1 MATCGAKTRSGQ
13 PCQKPPLNGKKRCR
27 LHGGNAGAPK
37 GNQNTKKAGSLYSAF
52 FTPEENEISENL
64 DLTRI
69 DDELKLIK
77 IRLMRALKLEAEQAE
92 QAEALEIDSKSVR
105 SEMYEGEDTESEI
118 VQTVFKRKD
127 YTAIINT
134 LTARIQSL
142 TTQRNTLIGQ
152 SLDLELKRLA
162 LASAKRT
169 EQAGSGAS
177 DKLPTI
183 IELVALK

>member
-1 MATCGAKTRSGQ
+1 MAICGAKTCSGQ
-13 PCQKPPLNGKKRCR
+13 PCKKSPLSGKKRCR

-52 FTPEENEISENL
+52 FTPEENTISENL

-77 IRLMRALKLEAEQAE
+77 IRLIRALKLEAEQGIDTVE
-92 QAEALEIDSKSVR
+92 LESTTTKNDQTGESVQEV
-105 SEMYEGEDTESEI
+105 S
-118 VQTVFKRKD
+118 KRKD

-152 SLDLELKRLA
+152 SLDAQLKQLEIDKIKNGDGDNA
-162 LASAKRT
+162 DDATPVKVTINVVNASK
-169 EQAGSGAS
+169 
-177 DKLPTI
+177 
-183 IELVALK
+183 